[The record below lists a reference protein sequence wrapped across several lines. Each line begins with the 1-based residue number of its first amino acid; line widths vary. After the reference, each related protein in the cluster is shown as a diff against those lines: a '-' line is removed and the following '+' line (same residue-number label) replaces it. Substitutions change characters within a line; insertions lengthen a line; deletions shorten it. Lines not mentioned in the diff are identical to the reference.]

1 LGFPS
6 VQTDEGTYL
15 GRAMS
20 VLNVQGMHEDEN
32 IYTMPYDHPYFAQL
46 FLGAIL
52 SLVGFPD
59 SPSYTAA
66 DLNSITM
73 LYLVPRIL
81 MGLLAIADTFLIFKI
96 SEVLYDRKVAFLAS
110 LLFAA
115 SPTSWL
121 IRRVWLEPIQLPFI
135 LLSILFVI
143 YFGLRRPH
151 NNEDIFPSARYILLI
166 VSGIFLGLA
175 IFTKVPA
182 IAMIPLLLFLVC
194 RNNDQKVKSMIIW
207 LLPVVLIPLIWP
219 VNAFIIGEFDKW
231 WEGFLWQ
238 AAERPERPLSLALDT
253 LLRIDGPLIIIGATG
268 ILFISIKNKD
278 FMLILWILP
287 LIAFLQLLGY
297 VSYWYFIPILPAFC
311 VGSAKLI
318 FELCGRVLALRPQR
332 ILLFSASAIV
342 VVIGLLSTV
351 SLLILD
357 VNSAYFKGVS
367 LVLEYVISFPT
378 SGNNDSYDVTLIGSR
393 WAPSFSWIL
402 DYIYSTNTDYRQF
415 QNDIFPLNSDKLI
428 LIVDRDLLR
437 YLDSEDADTDQL
449 EEILR
454 DTYAIAIIE
463 RDNISEMSKTISSLL
478 KYPNRSL
485 VLNTAVRIMEIR
497 ANVTSPK

>member
-1 LGFPS
+1 
-6 VQTDEGTYL
+6 
-15 GRAMS
+15 MS
-20 VLNVQGMHEDEN
+20 VLNVLGMHEDEN

-46 FLGAIL
+46 FLGAVL
-52 SLVGFPD
+52 ALAGFPD

-66 DLNSITM
+66 DLNSINM

-115 SPTSWL
+115 SPTGWL

-143 YFGLRRPH
+143 YFGLRRAH
-151 NNEDIFPSARYILLI
+151 NSESEHNFPSTRFILLI

-182 IAMIPLLLFLVC
+182 ITMIPLLLFLVC
-194 RNNDQKVKSMIIW
+194 RNNDQKVKSMIVW

-219 VNAFIIGEFDKW
+219 VNAILIGEFDKW

-238 AAERPERPLSLALDT
+238 AAERPERPLSLALDI
-253 LLRIDGPLIIIGATG
+253 LLRIDGPLIIIGAIG

-278 FMLILWILP
+278 FILILWIVP

-311 VGSAKLI
+311 IGSAKLI
-318 FELCGRVLALRPQR
+318 VELCGRVRDLRPQR
-332 ILLFSASAIV
+332 ILLFSASAIIV
-342 VVIGLLSTV
+342 IIGLLSTV

-357 VNSAYFKGVS
+357 VNSAYFKAVS
-367 LVLEYVISFPT
+367 LVLKYTIAFST
-378 SGNNDSYDVTLIGSR
+378 SANNGSYDVTLIGGR
-393 WAPSFSWIL
+393 WVPSFSWIL

-415 QNDIFPLNSDKLI
+415 QNEIFPLNSDKLI

-437 YLDSEDADTDQL
+437 YLESEHADTGQL
-449 EEILR
+449 EKILR
-454 DTYAIAIIE
+454 DTRAIAIIE
-463 RDNISEMSKTISSLL
+463 RDRIPEESKTISSLL

-485 VLNTAVRIMEIR
+485 VLNTAVRIMEIK
-497 ANVTSPK
+497 ANIIPSK